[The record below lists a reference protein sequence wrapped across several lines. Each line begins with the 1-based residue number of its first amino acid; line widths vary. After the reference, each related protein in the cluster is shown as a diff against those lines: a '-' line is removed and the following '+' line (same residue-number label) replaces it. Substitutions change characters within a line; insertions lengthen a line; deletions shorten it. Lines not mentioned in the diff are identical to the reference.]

1 MKTNQIKVGLFLAI
15 GTVILIVSI
24 FLMGSNRS
32 IFNKTLNIY
41 SYFDSAQGLNKG
53 GIVTFAGVKAGNIDS
68 MEYDETKNLVKVTY
82 LIQSEFAN
90 KIKSDSVVELKTQG
104 ALGDKYLYITPGSQG
119 AALTDN
125 SELKSDYGNDILT
138 VLSKR
143 GTESE
148 KLFDAIADLQK
159 ITKSIADQNKIPSI
173 LSKTD
178 QLVSKLDQVAGSLN
192 DTAAELK
199 KATANGRL
207 DKTVA
212 KVEKIVEK
220 IDNGQGTLG
229 ALINDRSL
237 HDRLKSL
244 LGAGQ
249 KEQQIKSI
257 LKSSVE

>member
-1 MKTNQIKVGLFLAI
+1 MKTSQIKVGLFLTI
-15 GTVILIVSI
+15 GTIILIVSI

-32 IFNKTLNIY
+32 FFSKTLSIH

-53 GIVTFAGVKAGNIDS
+53 GIVTFAGVKAGNIDAL
-68 MEYDETKNLVKVTY
+68 EYDVTKNLVKVTY
-82 LIQSEFAN
+82 LIQSDFAN
-90 KIKSDSVVELKTQG
+90 KIKSDSIVELKTQG
-104 ALGDKYLYITPGSQG
+104 ALGDKYLYITPGAQG
-119 AALTDN
+119 VPLTDN
-125 SELKSDYGNDILT
+125 SELKSDYGNDILS
-138 VLSKR
+138 VLSMR

-178 QLVSKLDQVAGSLN
+178 QLVGKLDQVAGNLN
-192 DTAAELK
+192 DTASELK
-199 KATANGRL
+199 KATANGRV

-212 KVEKIVEK
+212 KLEKIVEK

-237 HDRLKSL
+237 HDRLKNL